1 MAELS
6 PMMQQYLEIKKQHKD
21 EILFYR
27 IGDFYEMFFDD
38 ALTASKELDLTLTG
52 KQCGLEERAPM
63 CGVPFHSYEGY
74 VARLIAKG
82 YKVAICEQVED
93 PAKAKGLVKRDII
106 RVVTPGTVIES
117 SMLQDDRNNYIAS
130 IFLKDGAAGLCFAD
144 VSTGTAHIT
153 ELKQSKIASAVIT
166 ELCRYHPSEVLMN
179 PGLLDCREITTY
191 IKKNMTCSVELV
203 EEERYAPGLVSI
215 ALENQFGR
223 DWAAQTGIAP
233 KGLVR
238 FAMAALLE
246 YLHDTQ
252 IKGVERLKTVIS
264 YNEAQFMRLSPV
276 TRANLELTETLRGRE
291 KRGTLLWVLDKTST
305 AMGKRMLRSW
315 IEQPLVSSAAINRRL
330 NAVESLVHQTV
341 QRGDLIEEL
350 HYISDLERLMTRT
363 VYGSATPKEI
373 YAMAQTCDRLPSLKQ
388 QAESCNC
395 PELAELSAQI
405 DALDDIKQKIYAAV
419 DPEAPSTLKD
429 GGVIAKGYHPEV
441 DELRSIRDNT
451 KGVLAQLETRLRQET
466 GIPKLKIGYNHVF
479 GYFIEVSNSY
489 KSMVPE
495 TYIRKQTLTS
505 GERYIT
511 QELKE
516 LESKILGA
524 HERLIA
530 LEHRLFSELLE
541 TIGGQLDRIQRT
553 ANAVA
558 ELDVLAALA
567 QVAAENNYCRPVV
580 DDSDELHIVEG
591 RHPVVEQVLKGSL
604 FVPNDT
610 TLNCG
615 EDRCLIITG
624 PNMAGKSTYMR
635 QNALI
640 ALMAQIG
647 SFVPAAECHVGVVDA
662 IFTRIG
668 ASDDLSAGQSTFMV
682 EMTEVAEILKNATSK
697 SLVVL
702 DEIGRGTSTFDG
714 MSIARAV
721 VEHISDPSKGLG
733 CKTLFATHYHELTD
747 LEGTIAGVKN
757 YNIAVKKRGEDIT
770 FLRRIIRGPADDSY
784 GIEVAKLAG
793 LPGSVTRRAHEVLR
807 ALEASAP
814 KNKVEQMD
822 FDALQ
827 EYASPAVPSEMME
840 QLEALDVETLTP
852 IEALNFLYELKD
864 PERQPEQLT
873 GRTNQRVKEGKFDGR
888 NSSFGQTH
896 G

>member
-1 MAELS
+1 M
-6 PMMQQYLEIKKQHKD
+6 
-21 EILFYR
+21 
-27 IGDFYEMFFDD
+27 
-38 ALTASKELDLTLTG
+38 
-52 KQCGLEERAPM
+52 
-63 CGVPFHSYEGY
+63 
-74 VARLIAKG
+74 
-82 YKVAICEQVED
+82 
-93 PAKAKGLVKRDII
+93 
-106 RVVTPGTVIES
+106 
-117 SMLQDDRNNYIAS
+117 
-130 IFLKDGAAGLCFAD
+130 
-144 VSTGTAHIT
+144 
-153 ELKQSKIASAVIT
+153 
-166 ELCRYHPSEVLMN
+166 
-179 PGLLDCREITTY
+179 
-191 IKKNMTCSVELV
+191 
-203 EEERYAPGLVSI
+203 EEERYAPGLVAIS
-215 ALENQFGR
+215 LENQFGR
-223 DWAAQTGIAP
+223 DWAAKTGIAED
-233 KGLVR
+233 GLVR
-238 FAMAALLE
+238 LAMAALLE

-252 IKGVERLKTVIS
+252 IKGVERLKTVIT
-264 YNEAQFMRLSPV
+264 YNEAQFMSLSPV

-315 IEQPLVSSAAINRRL
+315 IEQPLISSAAINRRL
-330 NAVESLVHQTV
+330 NAVESLVNQTM
-341 QRGDLIEEL
+341 QRGDLIEQL
-350 HYISDLERLMTRT
+350 HYIADLERLMTRA

-373 YAMAQTCDRLPSLKQ
+373 YTMAQTCERLPELRT
-388 QAESCNC
+388 QAESCSC
-395 PELAELSAQI
+395 PELTSLAGHI
-405 DALDDIKQKIYAAV
+405 DLLDDVKTAILAAI

-479 GYFIEVSNSY
+479 GYYIEVSNSY

-580 DDSDELHIVEG
+580 DDSDELTITEG
-591 RHPVVEQVLKGSL
+591 RHPVVEQMLKGSL

-610 TLNCG
+610 RLNCTT
-615 EDRCLIITG
+615 DRCLIITG

-647 SFVPAAECHVGVVDA
+647 SFVPASSCHVGVVDA

-668 ASDDLSAGQSTFMV
+668 ASDDLAAGQSTFMV
-682 EMTEVAEILKNATSK
+682 EMTEVAEILKNATPK

-721 VEHISDPSKGLG
+721 VEHISDPAKGLG

-747 LEGTIAGVKN
+747 LEGAIEGVKN

-793 LPGSVTRRAHEVLR
+793 LPGTVTRRAHEVLR
-807 ALEASAP
+807 TLEASAP

-827 EYASPAVPSEMME
+827 EYSSPAVPSEMME
-840 QLEALDVETLTP
+840 KLEALDVETLTP
-852 IEALNFLYELKD
+852 IEALNFLYELKKT
-864 PERQPEQLT
+864 LS
-873 GRTNQRVKEGKFDGR
+873 GSLNG
-888 NSSFGQTH
+888 
-896 G
+896 

>member
-38 ALTASKELDLTLTG
+38 ARTASRELDLTLTG
-52 KQCGLEERAPM
+52 KQCGQEERAPM

-106 RVVTPGTVIES
+106 RVVTPGTIIES
-117 SMLQDDRNNYIAS
+117 SMLQDDKNNYIAS
-130 IFLKDGAAGLCFAD
+130 IFIKGNTAGLCFAD

-153 ELKQSKIASAVIT
+153 ELRQEKVVPAVIT

-179 PGLLDCREITTY
+179 PNTLDCRELTTY
-191 IKKNMTCSVELV
+191 LKKNMQCSVELV
-203 EEERYAPGLVSI
+203 EEERYAPGLVAI

-223 DWAAQTGIAP
+223 DWPAKTGIDE
-233 KGLVR
+233 KGNVR

-264 YNEAQFMRLSPV
+264 YNKAQFMRLSPV

-315 IEQPLVSSAAINRRL
+315 IEQPLVSSGIINRRL
-330 NAVESLVHQTV
+330 NEVESLVNQTV
-341 QRGDLIEEL
+341 QRGDLMEEL
-350 HYISDLERLMTRT
+350 HYISDLERMMTRT

-373 YAMAQTCDRLPSLKQ
+373 YAMAQTCDRLPGLRR

-395 PELAELSAQI
+395 PELAELAAQI
-405 DALDDIKQKIYAAV
+405 DPLTDIKEKIYAAV
-419 DPEAPSTLKD
+419 SPDAPATLKD
-429 GGVIAKGYHPEV
+429 GGVIAKGYHTEV

-451 KGVLAQLETRLRQET
+451 KGILAQLETRLRQET

-489 KSMVPE
+489 KNLVPE

-530 LEHRLFSELLE
+530 LEHRLFAELLE
-541 TIGGQLDRIQRT
+541 TISAQLDRIQRT

-567 QVAAENNYCRPVV
+567 QVAAENNYCRPIV
-580 DDSDELHIVEG
+580 DDGDELTIVEG
-591 RHPVVEQVLKGSL
+591 RHPVVEQMLKGSL

-610 TLNCG
+610 TLNCST
-615 EDRCLIITG
+615 DRCLIITG

-647 SFVPAAECHVGVVDA
+647 SFVPAKECHVGVVDA

-682 EMTEVAEILKNATSK
+682 EMTEVAEILKNATTK
-697 SLVVL
+697 SLVIL

-721 VEHISDPSKGLG
+721 VEHISDPAKGLG

-747 LEGTIAGVKN
+747 LEGILEGVKN

-770 FLRRIIRGPADDSY
+770 FLRRIVRGPADDSY

-793 LPGSVTRRAHEVLR
+793 LPGTVTRRAHEVLR

-814 KNKVEQMD
+814 KNNVEQMD

-827 EYASPAVPSEMME
+827 EYNSPAVPSEVLE
-840 QLEALDVETLTP
+840 KLEALDVETLTP
-852 IEALNFLYELKD
+852 IEALNFLYELKKA
-864 PERQPEQLT
+864 LK
-873 GRTNQRVKEGKFDGR
+873 GSLNG
-888 NSSFGQTH
+888 
-896 G
+896 

>member
-38 ALTASKELDLTLTG
+38 ALTVSRELDLTLTG

-74 VARLIAKG
+74 VARLISKG

-117 SMLQDDRNNYIAS
+117 SMLQDDKNNYIAS
-130 IFLKDGAAGLCFAD
+130 VFLKGSAAGLCFAD

-153 ELKQSKIASAVIT
+153 ELKREKIAPAVIA
-166 ELCRYHPSEVLMN
+166 ELCRYNPSEVLMN
-179 PGLLDCREITTY
+179 PGLLDCREITAY
-191 IKKNMTCSVELV
+191 IKKNMDCAVELV
-203 EEERYAPGLVSI
+203 EEERYAPGLVAIS
-215 ALENQFGR
+215 LENQFGR
-223 DWAAQTGIAP
+223 DWAAKTGITED
-233 KGLVR
+233 GLVR
-238 FAMAALLE
+238 LAMAALLE

-252 IKGVERLKTVIS
+252 IKGVERLKTVIT
-264 YNEAQFMRLSPV
+264 YNEAQFMSLSPV

-315 IEQPLVSSAAINRRL
+315 IEQPLISSAAINRRL
-330 NAVESLVHQTV
+330 NAVESLVNQTM
-341 QRGDLIEEL
+341 QRGDLIEQL
-350 HYISDLERLMTRT
+350 HYIADLERLMTRA

-373 YAMAQTCDRLPSLKQ
+373 YTMAQTCERLPELRA
-388 QAESCNC
+388 QAESCSC
-395 PELAELSAQI
+395 PELTALAGQI
-405 DALDDIKQKIYAAV
+405 DLLDDVKTAILAAI
-419 DPEAPSTLKD
+419 DPDAPSTLKD

-479 GYFIEVSNSY
+479 GYYIEVSNSY

-580 DDSDELHIVEG
+580 DDSDELTITEG
-591 RHPVVEQVLKGSL
+591 RHPVVEQMLKGSL

-610 TLNCG
+610 RLNCTT
-615 EDRCLIITG
+615 DRCLIITG

-647 SFVPAAECHVGVVDA
+647 SFVPASSCHVGVVDA

-668 ASDDLSAGQSTFMV
+668 ASDDLAAGQSTFMV
-682 EMTEVAEILKNATSK
+682 EMTEVAEILKNATPK

-721 VEHISDPSKGLG
+721 VEHISDPAKGLG

-747 LEGTIAGVKN
+747 LEGAIEGIKN

-793 LPGSVTRRAHEVLR
+793 LPGTVTRRAHEVLR
-807 ALEASAP
+807 TLEASAP

-827 EYASPAVPSEMME
+827 EYSSPAVPSEMME
-840 QLEALDVETLTP
+840 KLEALDVETLTP
-852 IEALNFLYELKD
+852 IEALNFLYELKKT
-864 PERQPEQLT
+864 LS
-873 GRTNQRVKEGKFDGR
+873 GSLNG
-888 NSSFGQTH
+888 
-896 G
+896 